1 MERIWTQGRRLGY
14 EYTYKYGDWERVISR
29 YRVSFERGTF
39 RLERRQVLFFFIFK
53 LRKVRNDDDYK
64 KCVFNFLIKVNLHE
78 A

>member
-39 RLERRQVLFFFIFK
+39 RLERRQILFFLYLSYVK
-53 LRKVRNDDDYK
+53 LGTMMITRNA
-64 KCVFNFLIKVNLHE
+64 CLIS
-78 A
+78 

>member
-39 RLERRQVLFFFIFK
+39 RLERRQVFFFLYLSYVK
-53 LRKVRNDDDYK
+53 LGTMMITRNA
-64 KCVFNFLIKVNLHE
+64 CLIS
-78 A
+78 